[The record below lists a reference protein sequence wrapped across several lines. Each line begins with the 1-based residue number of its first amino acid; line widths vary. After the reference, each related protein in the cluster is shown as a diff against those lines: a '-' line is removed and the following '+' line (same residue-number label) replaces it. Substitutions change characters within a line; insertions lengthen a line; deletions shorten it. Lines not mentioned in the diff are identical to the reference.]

1 MTDVRSGGTVNAK
14 KEGWREGWRK
24 GVGMTRLATK
34 TYLIPSREAAAVAG
48 RQKEQRP
55 VDDASDL
62 LILPSLESKM
72 LVEGEEEIAGKE
84 EEKEAKAQAG
94 GRGTKA
100 STATA
105 SRRGKRIIDMQLLT
119 LMDNRSF
126 YR

>member
-1 MTDVRSGGTVNAK
+1 MEEGEEEAGVEGG
-14 KEGWREGWRK
+14 
-24 GVGMTRLATK
+24 LS
-34 TYLIPSREAAAVAG
+34 LIPSREAAAVAG

-62 LILPSLESKM
+62 LIFPSLESKM

-119 LMDNRSF
+119 LMYNRSF